1 MTPMGVPDP
10 QAGVLNLCT
19 CSDPVPNS
27 FTTRKGRIHS
37 PFHVPRVRFGSHIL
51 LDVPPKHEIFYIAQN
66 SIFYPENGIEVK
78 IFGIDKF
85 EKRTGKY
92 TRTGSSW
99 Q

>member
-1 MTPMGVPDP
+1 MLIFLSLAKGQRDVTKSTRAGLGTRPPHVTPMGVPDP

-51 LDVPPKHEIFYIAQN
+51 LDVPSKHEIFYIAQN
-66 SIFYPENGIEVK
+66 SIF
-78 IFGIDKF
+78 
-85 EKRTGKY
+85 
-92 TRTGSSW
+92 
-99 Q
+99 